1 MISQY
6 KKLNQFFQLLRSL
19 IVDNTYKLIIN
30 VIDFNIEKN
39 KTYFL

>member
-19 IVDNTYKLIIN
+19 IVDNTCKLIIN
-30 VIDFNIEKN
+30 MTDFNIEKN